1 MLVGEIYERMG
12 IGSAPKGMAQKPM
25 LSVMLEKL
33 GRLPIED
40 EVFVYEGMRITPK
53 SVVDGKP
60 LEVMVQLIDEEEN
73 DDAQASDT
81 QEEVTV

>member
-1 MLVGEIYERMG
+1 MG
-12 IGSAPKGMAQKPM
+12 IGTVPKSMAQKPL

-40 EVFVYEGMRITPK
+40 EEFFYEGMKITPK

-60 LEVMVQLIDEEEN
+60 LEVLIQLVDEEEE
-73 DDAQASDT
+73 ALAKA
-81 QEEVTV
+81 EGEVLV